1 AVRRR
6 AHRLPRS
13 CRSGAAGAGRRTH
26 ARSDAVIRRT
36 KIVVTLGPATAT
48 PERIAGLIEAGANVI
63 RVNASHGTP
72 ELRAGWIAAT
82 RQAADDAGAPIAIL
96 VDLQG
101 PRIRV
106 GELAQPRVLRAGEQ
120 VVFAPEAVGGGAATM
135 SRWRTCDWRTNWPS
149 SGTSCSRGSSS
160 SPRSRRRRRST
171 SWTASSGSPMR

>member
-1 AVRRR
+1 M
-6 AHRLPRS
+6 
-13 CRSGAAGAGRRTH
+13 
-26 ARSDAVIRRT
+26 IRRT

-120 VVFAPEAVGGGAATM
+120 VVFAPEDVA
-135 SRWRTCDWRTNWPS
+135 R
-149 SGTSCSRGSSS
+149 GTSCPPPIRI
-160 SPRSRRRRRST
+160 SPKTR
-171 SWTASSGSPMR
+171 A